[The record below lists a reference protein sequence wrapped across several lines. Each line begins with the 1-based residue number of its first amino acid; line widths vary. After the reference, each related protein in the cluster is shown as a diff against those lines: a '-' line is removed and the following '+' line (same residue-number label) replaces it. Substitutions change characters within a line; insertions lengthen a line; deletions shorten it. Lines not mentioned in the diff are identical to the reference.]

1 MYFNNKKHI
10 IVVMKMLF
18 FDFVIQTHQKALKR
32 SFSNFV
38 FLNLYIDSL
47 VSVLQGVLYHV
58 NGGKGPIPNIVCEVA
73 QKTVTPLDVGL
84 GFSNNSHLAIRPVNT
99 VHLDVCDTKF
109 QDVHES

>member
-18 FDFVIQTHQKALKR
+18 FNFVIQTHQKALKR

-47 VSVLQGVLYHV
+47 VSILQYSRVCCIMLMGVR
-58 NGGKGPIPNIVCEVA
+58 GPSQTMSVRLPKK
-73 QKTVTPLDVGL
+73 QL
-84 GFSNNSHLAIRPVNT
+84 H
-99 VHLDVCDTKF
+99 HWM
-109 QDVHES
+109 